1 LGKAKQGQGK
11 VSSKQHPSDAGRRR
25 VVVDG
30 WTGSMEEIPLVQNMY
45 IRSVLEYMLD
55 WFYN

>member
-1 LGKAKQGQGK
+1 MCVYDLTGWAKAEQGQGK

-30 WTGSMEEIPLVQNMY
+30 WTGFNGGDPTSTKYVY
-45 IRSVLEYMLD
+45 
-55 WFYN
+55 

>member
-1 LGKAKQGQGK
+1 MTETMCVYDLTGWAKAEQGQGK

-30 WTGSMEEIPLVQNMY
+30 WTGFNGGDPTSTKYVY
-45 IRSVLEYMLD
+45 
-55 WFYN
+55 